1 MHPSKVQRDSLR
13 CLTDLPNIGKA
24 GAQDLQ
30 LLGIT
35 HPQQLI
41 GRDPMQMYRELCV
54 LTQQKHDPCVIDVFM
69 SITRFMAGEP
79 ARAWWDFTAE
89 RKQRLVAIG
98 GEFGNALK
106 LLIPDE

>member
-1 MHPSKVQRDSLR
+1 
-13 CLTDLPNIGKA
+13 
-24 GAQDLQ
+24 
-30 LLGIT
+30 
-35 HPQQLI
+35 
-41 GRDPMQMYRELCV
+41 MQMYRELCV

-98 GEFGNALK
+98 GG
-106 LLIPDE
+106 IR